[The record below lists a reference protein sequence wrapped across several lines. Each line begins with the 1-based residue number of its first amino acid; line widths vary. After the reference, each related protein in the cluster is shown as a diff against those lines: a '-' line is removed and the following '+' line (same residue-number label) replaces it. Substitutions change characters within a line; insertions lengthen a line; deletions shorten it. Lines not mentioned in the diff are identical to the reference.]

1 MVANELHKLRC
12 SQMGE
17 VAALLPPEGAGFRA
31 RLVEPL
37 QVLALR
43 LLPGG
48 AEAIASAVA
57 TTGVDSLPDT
67 GCFVGSDPMVVWR
80 NPGELLFIC
89 TSASAANTVL
99 RTLPAASHALA
110 YSIDRSAGTI
120 TFSVQ
125 GPAVDDV
132 LHRLMDASAVPHS
145 VGQGT
150 RTRMADIAVIV
161 MRIAPDCVWLIAD
174 RTNDHYLAHWIAY
187 TAAALHDAT

>member
-1 MVANELHKLRC
+1 MVANDLHALRC
-12 SQMGE
+12 GQMGE
-17 VAALLPPEGAGFRA
+17 MAALLPPEGADFSA

-43 LLPGG
+43 SLPGG
-48 AEAIASAVA
+48 AEAVASAVA
-57 TTGVDSLPDT
+57 ITGVDSLPHT
-67 GCFVGSDPMVVWR
+67 GCFVGSDPMVLWR
-80 NPGELLFIC
+80 SPGELMFIS

-120 TFSVQ
+120 TFSLQ
-125 GPAVDDV
+125 GPAVDEV
-132 LHRLMDASAVPHS
+132 LHRLIDASAVPRS

-150 RTRMADIAVIV
+150 RTRMADIAVVV
-161 MRIAPDCVWLIAD
+161 MRVAPDCVWLIAD

-187 TAAALHDAT
+187 AAAALHDVT